1 MGEPVNLEAIMGL
14 IMHGGDAKGNAVEAI
29 RAAKTGNFEGAEAFL
44 EKAHQALKIAHQSQ
58 TALLAEEAAGHSI
71 EVSLLMVHGQDHLM
85 NAITF
90 LDMAKETLD
99 LYRRIEEIERTGR
112 CKHV

>member
-1 MGEPVNLEAIMGL
+1 MGEPANLEAIMGL

-29 RAAKTGNFEGAEAFL
+29 RAAKKGDFDAAASFL
-44 EKAHQALKIAHQSQ
+44 EKANHALNIAHKSQ
-58 TALLAEEAAGHSI
+58 TALLAEEAAGQSI

-90 LDMAKETLD
+90 LDMAKETID
-99 LYRRIEEIERTGR
+99 LYRRIEEIGGQ
-112 CKHV
+112 